1 MADFPPWVQNW
12 SSLVADIGIIGSLY
26 FTAAYFRSD
35 SRNRYASNL
44 QAYADRHKALWSE
57 VLQRKELNRLL
68 LNEADIKAEPPTL
81 VESKFAEIIMLHFE
95 TGWETARAGDRKR
108 LKGLALDATQFFSRP
123 LPRAVW
129 KESKKYHDPGFV
141 QFVERALEQSGRLRP
156 DS

>member
-1 MADFPPWVQNW
+1 MADFPSWVQNW

-44 QAYADRHKALWSE
+44 QAFTDRHKALWAE
-57 VLQRKELNRLL
+57 ILQRKELHRLL

-81 VESKFAEIIMLHFE
+81 VESKFAEIVMLHFE

-108 LKGLALDATQFFSRP
+108 LKILALDAGQFFSRP
-123 LPRAVW
+123 LPRTVW
-129 KESKKYHDPGFV
+129 KESNKYHDPGFV
-141 QFVERALEQSGRLRP
+141 RFVERALDRHGRLRA